1 MMGYRQTEVNPDRDM
16 LSSQIVRCK
25 IVRVVENV
33 VFLNFRGQYPR

>member
-25 IVRVVENV
+25 IVRVVDNA
-33 VFLNFRGQYPR
+33 VFWHFRGKYLQ